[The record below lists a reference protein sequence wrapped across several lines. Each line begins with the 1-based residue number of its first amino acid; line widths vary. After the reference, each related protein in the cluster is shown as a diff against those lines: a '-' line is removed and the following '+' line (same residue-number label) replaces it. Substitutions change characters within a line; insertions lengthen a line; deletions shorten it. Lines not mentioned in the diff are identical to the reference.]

1 MPTSQPGQFSMCC
14 LSCMQVQVLYI
25 LPLDHLKVNGSSV
38 VEARD
43 GQSNAMTP
51 YGSGLSCGCVE
62 VAKRHL
68 TPLAEEQSS
77 TRSSLRSSPGNSPL
91 TEIAFDLTGV
101 VPLRRRYGS
110 ENGSKHSNGSKYS
123 NGRQTPG
130 EILSRVLSE
139 TSSLEGSPLQHY
151 KVGGIFLAQSFVF
164 EHKVEHITCVT

>member
-1 MPTSQPGQFSMCC
+1 M
-14 LSCMQVQVLYI
+14 LSSCTQVQVLYV
-25 LPLDHLKVNGSSV
+25 LPLDHVKANGSSLSS
-38 VEARD
+38 RD

-51 YGSGLSCGCVE
+51 YTGTAGSGLSCGCVD
-62 VAKRHL
+62 VARTHL

-139 TSSLEGSPLQHY
+139 TSSRECSPLQHY
-151 KVGGIFLAQSFVF
+151 KVGEIFLALSFVL
-164 EHKVEHITCVT
+164 EY

>member
-1 MPTSQPGQFSMCC
+1 
-14 LSCMQVQVLYI
+14 MQVQVLYI
-25 LPLDHLKVNGSSV
+25 LPLDHVKVNGSSNM
-38 VEARD
+38 EARD
-43 GQSNAMTP
+43 GHSNVMTP
-51 YGSGLSCGCVE
+51 YTGTGAGTGISCGCVE
-62 VAKRHL
+62 VAKTHL

-110 ENGSKHSNGSKYS
+110 ENGSKYS

-139 TSSLEGSPLQHY
+139 TSSRESSPFQHY
-151 KVGGIFLAQSFVF
+151 KVGEIFLALSFLLECYVVLVVLVSGVQSKF
-164 EHKVEHITCVT
+164 